1 MNAYQLQIALGKH
14 HTNHQP
20 AFEETNMKDLARL
33 LAALLFACFAVG
45 ACAQSLDEAK
55 AMVESALAHHKAVGH
70 EAAMNDFVEGNP
82 QWHKGLT
89 MYLVAV
95 QYDGQMLAHTMNRKI
110 VGKNMLEA
118 RDAQGKPFIQEII
131 RSIKATG
138 SATVE
143 AAWTNP
149 QTKKIDDAVVYAKQL
164 NGMDAYVGVMFFK
177 NK

>member
-1 MNAYQLQIALGKH
+1 MNYIC
-14 HTNHQP
+14 
-20 AFEETNMKDLARL
+20 RL
-33 LAALLFACFAVG
+33 LAALFLAAFALAG
-45 ACAQSLDEAK
+45 HAQSLDEAK
-55 AMVESALAHHKAVGH
+55 AMVEAALAHQKAVGH

-89 MYLVAV
+89 MYLVVV
-95 QYDGQMLAHTMNRKI
+95 QYDGLMLAHAMNRKI

-149 QTKKIDDAVVYAKQL
+149 ETKKIDDAVVYAKQL

-177 NK
+177 SK